1 LAIPKKTAA
10 GRDIIV
16 LSLIKN
22 NNPLTIILLLIFCVA
37 IKSGLLSH
45 VYTPLPVPGHY
56 IYDSLLVNCQS
67 ALGKTSYWYP
77 MLVVVNLFLQSLY
90 IVNILSRYRIFPKV
104 TYVPAFVYILLTSLF
119 PVLNSFGETFLLN
132 WVLLVATDSMFG
144 LSQTSQPRKMIFNAG
159 FLLCLAA
166 LFQASLLVY
175 FLLLLVAMVMFRSFH
190 PGEWSVAIMGFLT
203 PLYFAISL
211 LFLTDKMHLL
221 TEWWHLGFSFGG
233 GGRSHTAFGIVL
245 GGMALLLLAGVAGIQ
260 MNLAMSNIYIR
271 RNWIVVAFYFI
282 ISLLV
287 AFMTDAGVGSAWLI
301 ALPPMSIIVSQA
313 LLLEKNKVFSNF
325 ILYFSLILLIFSL
338 VANK

>member
-1 LAIPKKTAA
+1 
-10 GRDIIV
+10 
-16 LSLIKN
+16 
-22 NNPLTIILLLIFCVA
+22 VA

-45 VYTPLPVPGHY
+45 AETPLPVAGHY
-56 IYDSLLVNCQS
+56 IYDNLLAVCQT
-67 ALGKTSYWYP
+67 AFGKTSYWYP
-77 MLVVVNLFLQSLY
+77 MLVTLNLFVQSLY

-104 TYVPAFVYILLTSLF
+104 TYVPAFVYIVLTALF
-119 PVLNSFGETFLLN
+119 PAFNAFGETFLLN
-132 WVLLVATDSMFG
+132 WILLVATDTMFG
-144 LSQTSQPRKMIFNAG
+144 LSHTLHPRKMIFNAG
-159 FLLCLAA
+159 FLLCAGA

-190 PGEWSVAIMGFLT
+190 AGEWSVAIMGFLT
-203 PLYFAISL
+203 PLYFAIGL
-211 LFLTDKMHLL
+211 LFLADKMHLL
-221 TEWWHLGFSFGG
+221 HEWWHLGFSFSGG
-233 GGRSHTAFGIVL
+233 GKSHTVFMIVL
-245 GGMALLLLAGVAGIQ
+245 GGMALLLLCGVAAIQ

-325 ILYFSLILLIFSL
+325 ILYFSLILLVFSL